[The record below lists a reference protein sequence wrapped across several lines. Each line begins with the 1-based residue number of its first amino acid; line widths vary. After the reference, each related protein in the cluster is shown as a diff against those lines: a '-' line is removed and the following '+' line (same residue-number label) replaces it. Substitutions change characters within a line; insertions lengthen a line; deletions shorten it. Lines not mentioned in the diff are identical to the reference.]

1 MAKLTEPQIEL
12 LTAPNYGNVATVRS
26 DGSPH
31 VTPVWVD
38 WDGEYVI
45 FNTAVGRAKEKHLR
59 RDPRVAVE
67 VFAQE
72 NPYSY
77 VSIDGTAE
85 LSEEGADAHID
96 KLAKKYLGQDQY
108 PHRQPGE
115 RRIIVRIRPERVDGR
130 S

>member
-1 MAKLTEPQIEL
+1 LATLTEPQIQL

-38 WDGEYVI
+38 WDGEFVI

-77 VSIDGTAE
+77 VSIDGTAA

-96 KLAKKYLGQDQY
+96 KLAKKYLGVDEY
-108 PHRQPGE
+108 PSREPGE
-115 RRIIVRIRPERVDGR
+115 RRIIVRIRPERVHGG
-130 S
+130 